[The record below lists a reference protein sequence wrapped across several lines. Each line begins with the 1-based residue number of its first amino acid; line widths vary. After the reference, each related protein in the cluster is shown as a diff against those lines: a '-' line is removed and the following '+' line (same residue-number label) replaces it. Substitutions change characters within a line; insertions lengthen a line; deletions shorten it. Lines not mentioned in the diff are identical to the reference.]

1 MLYIT
6 QILKKVGVLLSP
18 FFLLSCQNL
27 DSFEINTV
35 KEPLIVIQANLIVTQ
50 SPKIY
55 VGKLWGAT
63 APRPKETFYR
73 GADVELFEN
82 GKSVGKLFLKDTLY
96 QNSNYIIKSNTNY
109 VIKASVQGV
118 KSVESEPVLIP
129 ADGVINNVVYLKN
142 SPVNSTNNTI
152 RNPAL
157 ITVTFRKDDSVAG
170 YGVQLLNY
178 DKSSKKY
185 FSLGE
190 NIDLGTLTFVKSPCL
205 FDSYCAN
212 VDIDGNIGN
221 FIYRGRTAYLSKC
234 IDTEDKQVRFVTG
247 SGFEE
252 NTRII
257 AILTATSQE
266 GVELSRTTKIVE
278 GFQAALTEP
287 YPTYSNVKGGIGIV
301 IGYNVTYKVL
311 TIN

>member
-1 MLYIT
+1 MIYIT
-6 QILKKVGVLLSP
+6 QIFKTAVLLS
-18 FFLLSCQNL
+18 FVFLYSCQNL
-27 DSFEINTV
+27 DSFEINSV
-35 KEPLIVIQANLIVTQ
+35 KEPLIVLNANLIARQ

-55 VGKLWGAT
+55 VGKIWGT
-63 APRPKETFYR
+63 TVLRPQETFYR
-73 GADVELFEN
+73 NADVELFEN

-96 QNSNYIIKSNTNY
+96 QNTNYVIKPDTKY

-118 KSVESEPVLIP
+118 KPVESEPVLIP
-129 ADGVINNVVYLKN
+129 VDGLITDIIFLKN

-157 ITVTFRKDDSVAG
+157 ISVTFKKDDSVAG
-170 YGVQLLNY
+170 YSIQLLNY
-178 DKSSKKY
+178 DKNSKRY

-205 FDSYCAN
+205 FDSNTPN
-212 VDIDGNIGN
+212 VDIDGNVGD
-221 FIYRGRTAYLSKC
+221 FIYRGRTAYLRKC
-234 IDTEDKQVRFVTG
+234 IDTENKQVRFVTG
-247 SGFEE
+247 SGFPE
-252 NTRII
+252 NSRVII
-257 AILTATSQE
+257 ILTAISQE
-266 GVELSRTTKIVE
+266 GIELSRTTKIVE

-311 TIN
+311 NIN

>member
-1 MLYIT
+1 MGI
-6 QILKKVGVLLSP
+6 LLS
-18 FFLLSCQNL
+18 FSLFYSCQNL
-27 DSFEINTV
+27 ENFEIKSV
-35 KEPLIVIQANLIVTQ
+35 KESLIVLNANLIARQ

-55 VGKLWGAT
+55 VGKIWGAT
-63 APRPKETFYR
+63 VPRPSETFYR
-73 GADVELFEN
+73 NADVELFEN
-82 GKSVGKLFLKDTLY
+82 GKSVGKLILKDTLY
-96 QNSNYIIKSNTNY
+96 QNTNYVIKPDTKY

-118 KSVESEPVLIP
+118 KAVESEPVLIP
-129 ADGVINNVVYLKN
+129 VDGLITDIIFLKN

-157 ITVTFRKDDSVAG
+157 ISVTFKKDDSVAG
-170 YGVQLLNY
+170 YSIQLLNY
-178 DKSSKKY
+178 DKNSKRY

-212 VDIDGNIGN
+212 VDIDGNIGD
-221 FIYRGRTAYLSKC
+221 FVYRGRTAYLRKC
-234 IDTEDKQVRFVTG
+234 IDTENKQVRFVTG
-247 SGFEE
+247 SSFQE
-252 NTRII
+252 NARVIVI
-257 AILTATSQE
+257 VTATSQE

-287 YPTYSNVKGGIGIV
+287 YPTYSNIKGGLGIV

-311 TIN
+311 NIN